1 MQNRG
6 THIWV
11 QPGRA
16 GVAKDESNPMVRDC
30 YSATLLLKKVEQNF
44 WLHLST
50 FWKVEQ
56 NIRKAFGSTYLLL
69 KKVEQ
74 NIRKAFGSTFLKG
87 GIKNMSN
94 LWLHLFERWIKKNW
108 DTFSLYSLIY

>member
-6 THIWV
+6 THISV

-16 GVAKDESNPMVRDC
+16 GVANDESNPRVRHC
-30 YSATLLLKKVEQNF
+30 YSAT
-44 WLHLST
+44 
-50 FWKVEQ
+50 
-56 NIRKAFGSTYLLL
+56 LLL

-94 LWLHLFERWIKKNW
+94 LWLHLFERWIKKN
-108 DTFSLYSLIY
+108 